1 MYVNGGEILKF
12 KDILFRIGGLFLI
25 IVAVDGGKTKTS
37 CVVFNEEGEVISMS
51 SSGPSG
57 LLLPSDTVRKN
68 LWIAISGSLSKAG
81 LRIEDV
87 NVLSIGLA
95 DIDTKHDVERAS
107 SLVKELPI
115 SSSTVTVI
123 EHDAVVAYY
132 AVTYGVPGVAVIA
145 GTGSIAF
152 GMNRLG
158 ERARSGGWNWLFGDE
173 GSGYWIARE
182 ALQAA
187 ARAFDGRGPKTMLV
201 DIFMENF
208 RIDDPL
214 DMLEVVY
221 RNMGGDPLRIAD
233 LAVLVD
239 KAAESGDEVAIGIL
253 EKAGVELA
261 LACYSTALKLN
272 MVNEHM
278 VVGTVGS
285 VFKSKTVRSVFYCW
299 LERRLRKA
307 EFKQPLI
314 GFQPII
320 GSAVIGFRKLGLEN
334 IEDRIEKL
342 KKHLETQPST
352 SL

>member
-1 MYVNGGEILKF
+1 
-12 KDILFRIGGLFLI
+12 LI

-37 CVVFNEEGEVISMS
+37 CVVFNEEGEVISTS

-57 LLLPSDTVRKN
+57 LLLPSDTVKKN
-68 LWIAISGSLSKAG
+68 LWTAISNSLSQAG
-81 LRIEDV
+81 LHIEDI

-95 DIDTKHDVERAS
+95 DIDTKRDVERAS
-107 SLVKELPI
+107 SLIRELPI
-115 SSSTVTVI
+115 PNSVITVV

-132 AVTYGVPGVAVIA
+132 AVTYGAPGVAVIA

-173 GSGYWIARE
+173 GSGYWIAKE

-187 ARAFDGRGPKTMLV
+187 ARASDGRGPKTTLV
-201 DIFMENF
+201 DVFMENF
-208 RIDDPL
+208 KINDPL

-221 RNMGGDPLRIAD
+221 RNMGSDPLRIAD

-239 KAAESGDEVAIGIL
+239 RVAEDGDEVAISIL

-261 LACYSTALKLN
+261 LACYSTALKLG
-272 MVNEHM
+272 MVDERM
-278 VVGTVGS
+278 VVGAVGS
-285 VFKSKTVRSVFYCW
+285 VFKSKIVSGVFYSW
-299 LERRLRKA
+299 LERRLRRA
-307 EFKQPLI
+307 EFKPPLV

-320 GSAVIGFRKLGLEN
+320 GSAVIGFRKLGFEN
-334 IEDRIEKL
+334 VEEKIERL
-342 KKHLETQPST
+342 KKHLES
-352 SL
+352 

>member
-1 MYVNGGEILKF
+1 M
-12 KDILFRIGGLFLI
+12 I

-37 CVVFNEEGEVISMS
+37 CVVFNEKGEVISTS

-57 LLLPSDTVRKN
+57 LLLPSDTVKKN
-68 LWIAISGSLSKAG
+68 IWAAVSNSLSQAG
-81 LRIEDV
+81 LCIEDI

-95 DIDTKHDVERAS
+95 DIDTKRDIERAS
-107 SLVKELPI
+107 SLIKELPI
-115 SSSTVTVI
+115 PGSVVTVI

-132 AVTYGVPGVAVIA
+132 AVTYGAPGVAVIA

-173 GSGYWIARE
+173 GSGYWIAKE

-187 ARAFDGRGPKTMLV
+187 ARAFDGRGQKTMLV
-201 DIFMENF
+201 DVFMENF

-221 RNMGGDPLRIAD
+221 RNMGSDPLRIAD

-239 KAAESGDEVAIGIL
+239 EAAESGDEVAIGIL

-261 LACYSTALKLN
+261 LACYSTASKLN
-272 MVNEHM
+272 IIDEYM

-285 VFKSKTVRSVFYCW
+285 VFKSKIVRDVFYSW
-299 LERRLRKA
+299 LERRLKKA

-320 GSAVIGFRKLGLEN
+320 GSAVIGFRKLGFKN
-334 IEDRIEKL
+334 IEERIEKL
-342 KKHLETQPST
+342 KKHLKA
-352 SL
+352 

>member
-1 MYVNGGEILKF
+1 M
-12 KDILFRIGGLFLI
+12 I

-37 CVVFNEEGEVISMS
+37 CVVFNEDGEVISTS

-57 LLLPSDTVRKN
+57 LLLPGETVKKN
-68 LWIAISGSLSKAG
+68 LWIAILNSLSRAG
-81 LRIEDV
+81 LSIEDV

-95 DIDTKHDVERAS
+95 DIDTKHDVERAF
-107 SLVKELPI
+107 SLIKELPI
-115 SSSTVTVI
+115 PSSVVTVV

-132 AVTYGVPGVAVIA
+132 AVTYGASGVAVIA

-173 GSGYWIARE
+173 GSGYWIAKE
-182 ALQAA
+182 ALQAT
-187 ARAFDGRGPKTMLV
+187 ARASDGRGRKTILV
-201 DIFMENF
+201 DIFMKNF
-208 RIDDPL
+208 KIDDPL

-221 RNMGGDPLRIAD
+221 RSMGSDPLRIAD

-239 KAAESGDEVAIGIL
+239 EAAERGDEVAIRIL

-261 LACYSTALKLN
+261 LACYSTALKLG
-272 MVNEHM
+272 MVDERM

-285 VFKSKTVRSVFYCW
+285 VFKSKIVRDVFYGW
-299 LERRLRKA
+299 LERRLKKA

-320 GSAVIGFRKLGLEN
+320 GSAVIGFRKLGFEN
-334 IEDRIEKL
+334 IEEKIEKL
-342 KKHLETQPST
+342 KKHLKA
-352 SL
+352 

>member
-1 MYVNGGEILKF
+1 M
-12 KDILFRIGGLFLI
+12 I

-37 CVVFNEEGEVISMS
+37 CVVFNEKGEVISTS

-57 LLLPSDTVRKN
+57 LLLPSETVKKN
-68 LWIAISGSLSKAG
+68 LWTTILNSLSLAG

-107 SLVKELPI
+107 SLIKELPI
-115 SSSTVTVI
+115 PSSVVTVV

-132 AVTYGVPGVAVIA
+132 AVTYGASGVAVIA

-173 GSGYWIARE
+173 GSGYWIAKE

-187 ARAFDGRGPKTMLV
+187 ARASDGRGQKTILV

-208 RIDDPL
+208 KIDDPL

-221 RNMGGDPLRIAD
+221 RNMGSDPLRIAD

-239 KAAESGDEVAIGIL
+239 EAAERGDEVAISIL

-261 LACYSTALKLN
+261 LACYSTALKLG
-272 MVNEHM
+272 MVDERM

-285 VFKSKTVRSVFYCW
+285 VFKSKIVRDVFYSW
-299 LERRLRKA
+299 LERRLKKA
-307 EFKQPLI
+307 EFKPPLI

-320 GSAVIGFRKLGLEN
+320 GSAVIGFRKLGFEN
-334 IEDRIEKL
+334 IEEKIEKL
-342 KKHLETQPST
+342 KKYLKA
-352 SL
+352 